1 VELASSQCTKSGQ
14 CAEDGQCI
22 ADGQC
27 AEDGQ
32 RMADGQRTETEQC
45 TQGTADGT
53 GVVLRVTDSGPG
65 IPREHRELV
74 FAEGWSTKD
83 PPPHGQRGLG
93 LALVRRLAERHGGTA
108 RVGESAGGGAEFTVV
123 LPEAMH
129 PQAADADQQDAAADT
144 TVAPDAPA
152 PRSSGGPG
160 TRQ

>member
-1 VELASSQCTKSGQ
+1 M
-14 CAEDGQCI
+14 

-27 AEDGQ
+27 AEG
-32 RMADGQRTETEQC
+32 
-45 TQGTADGT
+45 GTDST
-53 GVVLRVTDSGPG
+53 DVVLHVTDSGPG

-129 PQAADADQQDAAADT
+129 PHATDADQEA
-144 TVAPDAPA
+144 APA
-152 PRSSGGPG
+152 ATASAPASPTPRSSDGPG
-160 TRQ
+160 TRERTHLRLRVLGLVRRLAPR